1 MLQLRLNL
9 SILKERPLAIKD
21 DIDSIKRDLSAEEQF
36 LENAIKGERFIKKY
50 KKLFALA
57 VAVAIIASI
66 GYYANGYLEKL
77 KSRAAN
83 AAYAKLI
90 ENPSDEAAKTELKN
104 KDISLYALFAFK
116 QSLENNDTQTLSA
129 LANEPIDPLLKEII
143 KSQIGD
149 SGQILSN
156 YQSILKSYELIKND
170 KIVEARAELK
180 KIPLNSP
187 LQPLVKNLEHY
198 QGNTK

>member
-1 MLQLRLNL
+1 M
-9 SILKERPLAIKD
+9 AIKD

-50 KKLFALA
+50 KKIFALA

-90 ENPSDEAAKTELKN
+90 ENPSDEAAKTKLKN

-116 QSLENNDTQTLSA
+116 QSLENNDTQALSA

-149 SGQILSN
+149 SGEILSN

-170 KIVEARAELK
+170 KIAEARAELK

>member
-9 SILKERPLAIKD
+9 SIFKERPLAIKD

-50 KKLFALA
+50 KKIFALA

-90 ENPSDEAAKTELKN
+90 ENPSDEAAKTKLKN

-143 KSQIGD
+143 KSQIGN
-149 SGQILSN
+149 SGEILSN

-170 KIVEARAELK
+170 KIAEARAELK